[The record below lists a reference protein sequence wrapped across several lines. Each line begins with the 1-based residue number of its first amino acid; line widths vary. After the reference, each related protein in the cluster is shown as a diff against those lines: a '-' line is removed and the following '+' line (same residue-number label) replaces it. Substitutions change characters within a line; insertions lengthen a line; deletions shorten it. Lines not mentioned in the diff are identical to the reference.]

1 MTIARPYGFGGCIV
15 SCAAFLLM
23 VTSSACQPSDA
34 GGTPGTGGASAGS
47 AGTGSGG
54 SGGSST
60 TGTAGSSTTGT
71 GGSAAPVGTGGTS
84 TGTGG
89 GATAGSAATGAGGS
103 TGGGATAGTGV
114 ATGVAGRGG
123 TTGTAGTTGAAGRG
137 GSGGGSTGTG
147 GATGSAGAGAGDA
160 YVSGVTVT
168 VSTKVATILIV
179 TWTQAKAADQVFLE
193 FSFAGSSVM
202 TSRAVPGATGAHR
215 DVVLGVPGSTAVTLR
230 VVSRMGG
237 TDYKTK
243 DYMGT
248 TGAVPSGMPKPTVSM
263 YDATAASSDRW
274 MVGAVE
280 NSPNT
285 CTNDSCY
292 FHSVWWL
299 YILDRQGRV
308 VWYYADGTST
318 DVSSFPQIARDGEY
332 LFVEKRNFNLSG
344 TPSVLKM
351 TLDRETYSASVTVP
365 DLSDGVDMTTDGT
378 LLYDTEE
385 RTRPNSEL
393 RQMTR
398 AGTVT
403 TIWKCPTTGMF
414 NNCYSNVVSW
424 DPATDTVLLSFP
436 ESNNIAQIDRKTGT
450 LVATYGS
457 GTGSY
462 TFSPSPWNFV
472 WQHYANI
479 SPQGTLLV
487 SSHLPQYTKDSPEG
501 PSQHAFE
508 EFMIDRTNKR
518 LTRVWI
524 FGDAASDGPEWA
536 ASRGEAVRLKNG
548 NTLVNYGTGGV
559 IREVTSAKKTVF
571 YVKFDITASN
581 DYFNR
586 LVGHNFMID
595 DLYALN
601 GGGPK

>member
-1 MTIARPYGFGGCIV
+1 MKRLCRTLIVIAATAAWGC
-15 SCAAFLLM
+15 A
-23 VTSSACQPSDA
+23 PSDS
-34 GGTPGTGGASAGS
+34 TGNP
-47 AGTGSGG
+47 
-54 SGGSST
+54 
-60 TGTAGSSTTGT
+60 TGT
-71 GGSAAPVGTGGTS
+71 GGS
-84 TGTGG
+84 
-89 GATAGSAATGAGGS
+89 GATAGTTGAAGTGQAGTSGAAGTTGAGGGGGPATGSAGS
-103 TGGGATAGTGV
+103 TGGAGTTGAAGATAGTGGS
-114 ATGVAGRGG
+114 ATGVAGRGGTTGAAGRGG

-137 GSGGGSTGTG
+137 GTTGSAGTG
-147 GATGSAGAGAGDA
+147 GSAAGTTGTAGAGAGDS

-168 VSTKVATILIV
+168 VSTKVTTILIV

-193 FSFAGSSVM
+193 FSFAGSSTM
-202 TSRAVPGATGAHR
+202 TSRAVAGVTGAHR

-230 VVSRMGG
+230 IVSRMAG

-243 DYMGT
+243 DYTGT

-285 CTNDSCY
+285 CTSDSCY
-292 FHSVWWL
+292 FYSTWWI
-299 YILDRQGRV
+299 YIMDRQGRI
-308 VWYYADGTST
+308 VWYYADGST
-318 DVSSFPQIARDGEY
+318 DVMSFPQIARDGEY
-332 LFVEKRNFNLSG
+332 LFFEKRAFSTTG
-344 TPSVLKM
+344 TPSVVKM
-351 TLDRETYSASVTVP
+351 TLDRETYSASVMVP
-365 DLSDGVDMTTDGT
+365 QLSDGVDMTSDGS

-398 AGTVT
+398 AGTIT
-403 TIWKCPTTGMF
+403 TIWKCPSTGF
-414 NNCYSNVVSW
+414 ANCYSNVVSW

-436 ESNNIAQIDRKTGT
+436 ESNNVAQIDRKTGT
-450 LVATYGS
+450 LVATYGT
-457 GTGSY
+457 GTGAY
-462 TFSPSPWNFV
+462 AFSPSPWNFV

-479 SPQGTLLV
+479 SPSGTLLV
-487 SSHLPQYTKDSPEG
+487 STHLPQYTKDSPAG

-524 FGDAASDGPEWA
+524 FGDAAADGPEWA
-536 ASRGEAVRLKNG
+536 ASRGEAVRLENN

-559 IREVTSAKKTVF
+559 IREVTPAKKTVF
-571 YVKFDITASN
+571 YVKFDISSAN
-581 DYFNR
+581 DYFNK
-586 LVGHNFMID
+586 LVGHNFLID

>member
-1 MTIARPYGFGGCIV
+1 MKRLCRTLIVIAATAAWGC
-15 SCAAFLLM
+15 A
-23 VTSSACQPSDA
+23 PSDS
-34 GGTPGTGGASAGS
+34 TGNP
-47 AGTGSGG
+47 
-54 SGGSST
+54 
-60 TGTAGSSTTGT
+60 TGT
-71 GGSAAPVGTGGTS
+71 GGS
-84 TGTGG
+84 
-89 GATAGSAATGAGGS
+89 GATAGTTGAAGTGQAGTSGAAGTTGAGGGGGPATGSAGS
-103 TGGGATAGTGV
+103 TGGAGTTGAAGATAGTGGS
-114 ATGVAGRGG
+114 ATGVAGRGGTTGAAGRGG

-137 GSGGGSTGTG
+137 GTTGSAGTG
-147 GATGSAGAGAGDA
+147 GSAAGTTGTAGAGAGDS

-168 VSTKVATILIV
+168 VSTKVTTILIV

-193 FSFAGSSVM
+193 FSFAGSSTM
-202 TSRAVPGATGAHR
+202 TSRAVAGVTGAHR

-230 VVSRMGG
+230 IVSRMAG

-243 DYMGT
+243 DYTGT

-285 CTNDSCY
+285 CTSDSCY
-292 FHSVWWL
+292 FYSTWWI
-299 YILDRQGRV
+299 YIMDRQGRI
-308 VWYYADGTST
+308 VWYYADGST
-318 DVSSFPQIARDGEY
+318 DVMSFPQIARDGEY
-332 LFVEKRNFNLSG
+332 LFFEKRAFSTTG
-344 TPSVLKM
+344 TPSVVKM
-351 TLDRETYSASVTVP
+351 TLDRETYSASVMVP
-365 DLSDGVDMTTDGT
+365 QLSDGVDMTSDGS

-398 AGTVT
+398 AGTIT
-403 TIWKCPTTGMF
+403 TIWKCPSTGF
-414 NNCYSNVVSW
+414 ANCYSNVVSW

-436 ESNNIAQIDRKTGT
+436 ESNNVAQIDRKTGT
-450 LVATYGS
+450 LVATYGT
-457 GTGSY
+457 GTGAY
-462 TFSPSPWNFV
+462 AFSPSPWNFV

-479 SPQGTLLV
+479 SPSGTLLV
-487 SSHLPQYTKDSPEG
+487 STHLPQYTKDSPAG

-524 FGDAASDGPEWA
+524 FGDAAADGPEWA
-536 ASRGEAVRLKNG
+536 ASRGEAVRLENS

-559 IREVTSAKKTVF
+559 IREVTPAKKTVF
-571 YVKFDITASN
+571 YVKFDISSAN
-581 DYFNR
+581 DYFNK
-586 LVGHNFMID
+586 LVGHNFLID

>member
-1 MTIARPYGFGGCIV
+1 
-15 SCAAFLLM
+15 
-23 VTSSACQPSDA
+23 
-34 GGTPGTGGASAGS
+34 
-47 AGTGSGG
+47 
-54 SGGSST
+54 
-60 TGTAGSSTTGT
+60 
-71 GGSAAPVGTGGTS
+71 
-84 TGTGG
+84 
-89 GATAGSAATGAGGS
+89 
-103 TGGGATAGTGV
+103 
-114 ATGVAGRGG
+114 
-123 TTGTAGTTGAAGRG
+123 
-137 GSGGGSTGTG
+137 
-147 GATGSAGAGAGDA
+147 
-160 YVSGVTVT
+160 VTVT

-179 TWTQAKAADQVFLE
+179 SWTQATAADQTFLE
-193 FSFAGSSVM
+193 FSFAGSTVM
-202 TSRAVPGATGAHR
+202 TSRAKPGTTGSHK
-215 DVVLGVPGSTAVTLR
+215 DYVLGVPGSTAVTLR
-230 VVSRMGG
+230 VVSRVGT
-237 TDYKTK
+237 TDYKTH
-243 DYMGT
+243 DYTGT

-263 YDATAASSDRW
+263 FDATRASPERY

-292 FHSVWWL
+292 FVSTWWV

-318 DVSSFPQIARDGEY
+318 DVSSFPQKARDGEY
-332 LFVEKRNFNLSG
+332 LFFEKRAFSTSG

-351 TLDRETYSASVTVP
+351 TLDRETYSASVMVP
-365 DLSDGVDMTTDGT
+365 QLSDGVDMTSDGS

-398 AGTVT
+398 DGTVT
-403 TIWKCPTTGMF
+403 TIWRCPTTGMF

-462 TFSPSPWNFV
+462 SFSPSPWSFV

-487 SSHLPQYTKDSPEG
+487 SSHLPQYTKDSAAG
-501 PSQHAFE
+501 PNQHAFE

-524 FGDAASDGPEWA
+524 YGDSTSDGSEWA
-536 ASRGEAVRLKNG
+536 ASRGEAVRLSNG

-559 IREVTSAKKTVF
+559 IREVTPDKKTVF
-571 YVKFDITASN
+571 YVKFDITSSN
-581 DYFNR
+581 DFFNK
-586 LVGHNFMID
+586 LVGHQFLLD